1 MKLTTAGQAGSRNNG
16 PALTHFRDVGEEGI
30 LHFARWRYRRWFIG
44 SPRGALIAGPDAA
57 SVLLPLIAGIFPLT
71 QARTVIASDS
81 EAIQAAC
88 NESGLPRRVAPGNDA
103 DYVLLRGFLLID
115 VTIGM
120 AGRHQPR
127 PPIT

>member
-57 SVLLPLIAGIFPLT
+57 SVLPIDASAHCHCERQRSNPGGL
-71 QARTVIASDS
+71 QRVWIAS
-81 EAIQAAC
+81 
-88 NESGLPRRVAPGNDA
+88 
-103 DYVLLRGFLLID
+103 LRCSWE
-115 VTIGM
+115 
-120 AGRHQPR
+120 
-127 PPIT
+127 